1 VWLPSERAAVRGN
14 IVSTMADSTALPWAE
29 LQTNLRAFIG
39 RRVQNHADADDLV
52 QRVLLQIVKG
62 ISALRDSDRL
72 HAWVYRLA
80 RNAITDHYRSATVRR
95 EIASGD
101 ALDVGGDER
110 TAGELQQ
117 EDERA
122 ALQELAA
129 CMAPMMNQLPA
140 AYRDAVRLA
149 DIEGIN
155 QADAARQ
162 AGVSVSGMKSRIQ
175 RGRQQLRA
183 VFENCCRIELDR
195 RGSII
200 GYTSR
205 SSNECGCDSCE

>member
-1 VWLPSERAAVRGN
+1 MAAKRTSRRRGN
-14 IVSTMADSTALPWAE
+14 IVSTMTDSTALPWAE

-80 RNAITDHYRSATVRR
+80 RNAITDHYRSAIVRR

-101 ALDVGGDER
+101 ALDVGNER
-110 TAGELQQ
+110 AAVELRP

-122 ALQELAA
+122 ALRELAA
-129 CMAPMMNQLPA
+129 CMTPMMSQLPA
-140 AYRDAVRLA
+140 AYRDAIRLA
-149 DIEGIN
+149 DIEGIS
-155 QADAARQ
+155 QAEAARQ

-195 RGSII
+195 RGSIV

-205 SSNECGCDSCE
+205 SSNKCGCDSCE